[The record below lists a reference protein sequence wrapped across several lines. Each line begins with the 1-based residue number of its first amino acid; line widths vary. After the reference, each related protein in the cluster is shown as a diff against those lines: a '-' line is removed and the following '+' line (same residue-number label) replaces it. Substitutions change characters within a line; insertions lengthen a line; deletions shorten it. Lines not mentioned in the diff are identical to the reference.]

1 MMFFRDDNKVRVNQ
15 TSISTF
21 IGTDT
26 KLEGTLITHSSVR
39 IDGTVLG
46 GVVADGTVIL
56 SQNGQIQGNVIA
68 ENIVVAGVIDGN
80 LTIKDKTN
88 IEPTGEVYG
97 DINTARILIDEQS
110 VFQGKCNM
118 NVDRSKSK
126 KGKLKLREVVKPQP
140 EMPQGAEPKPE
151 GETAKKSEDVKPK
164 KKADEKSEAAPE
176 KKEKTADE
184 PKALKVETL
193 D

>member
-1 MMFFRDDNKVRVNQ
+1 MFFKDDNKVRVNQ

-21 IGTDT
+21 IGADT
-26 KLEGTLITHSSVR
+26 KVEGTLITHSSAR

-56 SQNGQIQGNVIA
+56 SANGQIQGNVIA

-126 KGKLKLREVVKPQP
+126 RGKLKLREVVKPQQ
-140 EMPQGAEPKPE
+140 EPQSTETKLDAES
-151 GETAKKSEDVKPK
+151 TKKSEDAKAK
-164 KKADEKSEAAPE
+164 KTDEKSEAAPD
-176 KKEKTADE
+176 KKEKQADE

-193 D
+193 E